1 MGLVLN
7 PKGRTLRTYEKTMAK
22 THSSRTRQKEAQK
35 AFTLVEM
42 IITSLLVG
50 VIVLGIVPLF
60 TRAVT
65 NNVYGADASQLAS
78 FLRSGAERIQQRS
91 ANAAAFGTEGN
102 PVLYFDTGKRSSTT
116 KADDILGD
124 EKWVPELDDDGTAT
138 EPEGIFLW
146 TQERQVIGYSVADV
160 FRGNIKV
167 GGGDLVPLGN
177 PKLFDNPDVFTAQ
190 PDVREFRMTVQ
201 SLRGGKA
208 LGGGPVRSTSAT
220 PSGIKQWA
228 TVSQFRAF

>member
-1 MGLVLN
+1 MATT
-7 PKGRTLRTYEKTMAK
+7 PSRRLRKAF
-22 THSSRTRQKEAQK
+22 AGK

-102 PVLYFDTGKRSSTT
+102 PTTYFDTGERNSVT

-124 EKWVPELDDDGTAT
+124 EQWVPELKSDGTEA
-138 EPEGIFLW
+138 EPKGIFLW

-167 GGGDLVPLGN
+167 GGNTLEPLGN
-177 PKLFDNPDVFTAQ
+177 PKLFDNPDIYTAK
-190 PDVREFRMTVQ
+190 PDVTEIRMTVQ

-208 LGGGPVRSTSAT
+208 TTGGQADGVNLT